1 MVINPRRVK
10 IHLIRWTSIKNHQ
23 SYNFSEKIMNHRNN
37 ALRSTL
43 AVLTERFIEFKKK
56 ELDDYTRDL
65 RRGEDDIPDIP
76 ALPLGDNMKNSFH
89 DWLYDELKD
98 EIEWDTIVTILDR
111 YSQTL
116 IEDYKEKA
124 KR

>member
-1 MVINPRRVK
+1 
-10 IHLIRWTSIKNHQ
+10 
-23 SYNFSEKIMNHRNN
+23 MNHRNN
-37 ALRSTL
+37 PLRSAL

-56 ELDDYTRDL
+56 ELDDCTRDL
-65 RRGEDDIPDIP
+65 RPGENDIP
-76 ALPLGDNMKNSFH
+76 AIRALSLGDNIKDSFH

-98 EIEWDTIVTILDR
+98 EIEWDTLVRIWER

-116 IEDYKEKA
+116 IEDYERKP

>member
-1 MVINPRRVK
+1 MDR
-10 IHLIRWTSIKNHQ
+10 
-23 SYNFSEKIMNHRNN
+23 RNN
-37 ALRSTL
+37 ALRSSL

-56 ELDDYTRDL
+56 ELDDCTRDL
-65 RRGEDDIPDIP
+65 RRGEDDIPAIP
-76 ALPLGDNMKNSFH
+76 ALPLGDNMKDFFH

-98 EIEWDTIVTILDR
+98 EIEWDTIVRIWDR

-116 IEDYKEKA
+116 IEDYEGKP